1 MLQALAVLTRTNPIS
16 VTCFELSPPH
26 LASNPVFIECGC
38 GFPPSQDTF
47 TQKGPP
53 VAVTEQYM
61 LRRLLREETNP
72 FVVKL

>member
-1 MLQALAVLTRTNPIS
+1 MS
-16 VTCFELSPPH
+16 VTCFGLFLPH
-26 LASNPVFIECGC
+26 LANNPVSIKRGR

-61 LRRLLREETNP
+61 HRRLIREETNP
-72 FVVKL
+72 FVVKP